1 MAEEGPSVVGEETLL
16 AWFLCKPAGAFDR
29 LVDGAETLL
38 IERPPDVLAPVAGP
52 PVCVVSGAA
61 GRV

>member
-1 MAEEGPSVVGEETLL
+1 MVGEETLL